1 MKNKRNGFTLAE
13 LLIVVAIIGVL
24 VAVSIPVFSQ
34 QLEKSREAT
43 DLANVRS
50 AYAELM
56 ADVMD
61 DPAVAVQNRIV
72 LLKQKQNDW
81 QAYDPVT
88 IGGITHYKSQ
98 PDTDHWV
105 GVPGADGNCVIS
117 YNPRTVGIV
126 FTWSGGSAADT
137 VTRVD
142 FNISPHETLK
152 STTILEKLK
161 QSGNTWFELDS
172 TCPNSTM
179 LPEVKA
185 MITSNSLLH
194 YGTYGYFGSPS
205 NDASRYLFWTSVDTR
220 VVGAGETVPIIV
232 SRADGSYYVHTS
244 TTASRT
250 NKGKTYVTISDHLW
264 SQKAVS
270 DGGYIS
276 GTKYDTLADAYSA
289 YEKLVNESYPKY
301 KETLLK

>member
-1 MKNKRNGFTLAE
+1 MKNKCNGFTLAE
-13 LLIVVAIIGVL
+13 LMIVVAIIGVL
-24 VAVSIPVFSQ
+24 VAVSMPVFSQ

-56 ADVMD
+56 TEAMGDS
-61 DPAVAVQNRIV
+61 AVAPQNKIV

-98 PDTDHWV
+98 GNTDHWI
-105 GVPGADGNCVIS
+105 GVPGAGGRCEIS
-117 YNPRTVGIV
+117 YNPRTLGIV
-126 FTWSGGSAADT
+126 FTWSGGSAADA

-142 FNISPHETLK
+142 FNISPHKALE
-152 STTILEKLK
+152 SSTILNKLVASNNK
-161 QSGNTWFELDS
+161 WFELDS

-179 LPEVKA
+179 LPEVNA
-185 MITSNSLLH
+185 NVTNNSLLWN
-194 YGTYGYFGSPS
+194 GTYGYFGSPT
-205 NDASRYLFWTSVDTR
+205 DDKQRYLFWTSVNTNEI
-220 VVGAGETVPIIV
+220 GADKQIPIIV
-232 SRADGSYYVHTS
+232 SRADGTYYVHTS
-244 TTASRT
+244 TTATRI
-250 NKGKTYVTISDHLW
+250 NKNRSYVTISDHLW

-276 GTKYDTLADAYSA
+276 GTKYGTLAEAYSA
-289 YEKLVNESYPKY
+289 YEKLVNESYPDY

>member
-1 MKNKRNGFTLAE
+1 MKNKRNGFTLTE

>member
-56 ADVMD
+56 ADVLD

-72 LLKQKQNDW
+72 LLKQKQDDW

-105 GVPGADGNCVIS
+105 GVPGAGGKCVIS

-126 FTWSGGSAADT
+126 FTWSGGSAADA
-137 VTRVD
+137 VTRVN
-142 FNISPHETLK
+142 FNISPHTALNETD
-152 STTILEKLK
+152 ILAGLIKN
-161 QSGNTWFELDS
+161 GNTRFEIDS
-172 TCPNSTM
+172 QCPGSSM
-179 LPEVKA
+179 VLKVKTQ
-185 MITSNSLLH
+185 ITSNSLL
-194 YGTYGYFGSPS
+194 YRGTFAYLGSPS
-205 NDASRYLFWTSVDTR
+205 EASGRYLFWTSVDTN
-220 VVGAGETVPIIV
+220 VVGVGEKVPIIV
-232 SRADGSYYVHTS
+232 SKADG
-244 TTASRT
+244 
-250 NKGKTYVTISDHLW
+250 GFYVTTSETAQRTSKTGENYVAIADHIYN
-264 SQKAVS
+264 QYGFAK
-270 DGGYIS
+270 YTK
-276 GTKYDTLADAYSA
+276 GTSYATLEEAYDAYA
-289 YEKLVNESYPKY
+289 KLVNESYPNY
-301 KETLLK
+301 KNTLLT

>member
-1 MKNKRNGFTLAE
+1 MKNKRNGFTLTE

-185 MITSNSLLH
+185 VIASNSLLH

-250 NKGKTYVTISDHLW
+250 NIGKTYVTISDHLW
-264 SQKAVS
+264 SQSAVK

-276 GTKYDTLADAYSA
+276 GTKYDTLAEAYGA
-289 YEKLVNESYPKY
+289 YTELVDKSFPTY
-301 KETLLK
+301 KDTLLK

>member
-1 MKNKRNGFTLAE
+1 MKNKCNGFTLAE
-13 LLIVVAIIGVL
+13 LMIVVAIIGVL

-34 QLEKSREAT
+34 QLEKSREVT

-56 ADVMD
+56 TEVMGD
-61 DPAVAVQNRIV
+61 SAVAPQNRIV

-81 QAYDPVT
+81 QVYDPVT
-88 IGGITHYKSQ
+88 IGGITHYKSE
-98 PDTDHWV
+98 PDTENWI
-105 GVPGADGNCVIS
+105 GVPGAGGKCEIS

-142 FNISPHETLK
+142 LAISPHTALN
-152 STTILEKLK
+152 STTILDKLK
-161 QSGNTWFELDS
+161 ANNNKWFELDS

-185 MITSNSLLH
+185 MIASNSLLH
-194 YGTYGYFGSPS
+194 YGTYGYFGSPT
-205 NDASRYLFWTSVDTR
+205 DEKSRYLFWTSVDTS
-220 VVGAGETVPIIV
+220 VVGADKQIPIIV

-264 SQKAVS
+264 SQSAVK

-289 YEKLVNESYPKY
+289 YEKLVNESVPDY

>member
-1 MKNKRNGFTLAE
+1 MKNKRNGFTLTE

-24 VAVSIPVFSQ
+24 VAVSIPVFSN

-105 GVPGADGNCVIS
+105 GVPGAGGNCVIS

-205 NDASRYLFWTSVDTR
+205 KDESRYLFWTSVDTR

>member
-72 LLKQKQNDW
+72 LLKQKQDDW

-98 PDTDHWV
+98 VDTDHWV
-105 GVPGADGNCVIS
+105 GVPGAGGRCEIS
-117 YNPRTVGIV
+117 YDPRMVGIK

-142 FNISPHETLK
+142 LKISPHDALN
-152 STTILEKLK
+152 STTILQKLK
-161 QSGNTWFELDS
+161 DSGNKWFELDS

-185 MITSNSLLH
+185 AITSNSLLH
-194 YGTYGYFGSPS
+194 YGTYGYFGSPT
-205 NDASRYLFWTSVDTR
+205 DDKRRYLFWTSVDTSM
-220 VVGAGETVPIIV
+220 VGAGKTVPIIV
-232 SRADGSYYVHTS
+232 SRADGGYYVHTS

-264 SQKAVS
+264 KQEDVTN
-270 DGGYIS
+270 GGYIS
-276 GTKYDTLADAYSA
+276 GAKYNTLEEAYGA
-289 YEKLVNESYPKY
+289 YAKLVEESYPTY
-301 KETLLK
+301 KDTLLK

>member
-88 IGGITHYKSQ
+88 IGGITHYKRE
-98 PDTDHWV
+98 PDTENWI
-105 GVPGADGNCVIS
+105 GVPGAGGKCEIS

-137 VTRVD
+137 VTRVN

-152 STTILEKLK
+152 STTIFEKLK

-205 NDASRYLFWTSVDTR
+205 KDESRYLFWTSVDTSR
-220 VVGAGETVPIIV
+220 VGAGKTVPIIV

-264 SQKAVS
+264 SQSAVK

-276 GTKYDTLADAYSA
+276 GIQYDTLAEAYGA
-289 YEKLVNESYPKY
+289 YAKLVNESFPDY